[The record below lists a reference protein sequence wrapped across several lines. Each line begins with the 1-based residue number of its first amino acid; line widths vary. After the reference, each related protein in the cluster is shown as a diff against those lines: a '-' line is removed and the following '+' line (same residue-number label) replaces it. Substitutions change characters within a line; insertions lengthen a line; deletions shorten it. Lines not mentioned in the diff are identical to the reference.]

1 MPNDPRVAEIL
12 LVEDNPGDV
21 RLTREALDEAHVE
34 NELTIAPDGE
44 VAIALLRE
52 WVAARQPRPVLVLLD
67 LNLPGKDGRQVLAD
81 IKSDPELCMTP
92 VIVLTSSA
100 AEQDVLESYRHHANA
115 YVTKPIEI
123 DDFLR
128 AVRSIE
134 GFWLSVVR
142 FPRP

>member
-1 MPNDPRVAEIL
+1 MPNDPRVVEIL